1 MELRAPRTLV
11 AAAAVVIAVA
21 LASILPLWF
30 VFLRTDA
37 PTERRPVR
45 GTGWEP
51 LVNPRDIVML
61 LPMDSIPPI
70 DDPVFLETS
79 AVTFLALRE
88 PVLAIEIDGDARAYP
103 LQIMVW
109 HEIVNDTVGG
119 EPVSV
124 TYCPLCNT
132 GIAFRRPTV
141 NGGVLDFGTSG
152 KLYRSNL
159 VMWDRQ
165 TESYWLQ
172 GTGQAVFGDLTGMQL
187 EFVPV
192 QILSWGDWRAV
203 HPHGKVLSRQT
214 GYDRPYGANPYE
226 LYDRID
232 SAPSFGFPRE
242 DIDPRLPA
250 KARVLGV
257 FGGGETV
264 TFPYEELESR
274 PQEGWAAVAAEV
286 GGRPV
291 VVFWKAGTASAL
303 DKAEIARGEDVGSV
317 GAFSPVVDGRTLT
330 FRAGPGGITDQET
343 GSVWDIAGQAVRG
356 PLAGTRLDPVLSMNS
371 FWFDWAFFYPETVV
385 FGA

>member
-1 MELRAPRTLV
+1 MSMELRAPRAVAT
-11 AAAAVVIAVA
+11 AAAAAITVA
-21 LASILPLWF
+21 LASFLWWLF
-30 VFLRTDA
+30 IRGDA
-37 PTERRPVR
+37 PEQPPSRE
-45 GTGWEP
+45 TGGEP

-70 DDPVFLETS
+70 DDPRFLTAS
-79 AVTFLALRE
+79 DVSFLVPRE
-88 PVLAIEIDGDARAYP
+88 PVLAIEIEGDARAYP
-103 LQIMVW
+103 LQILTW

-141 NGGVLDFGTSG
+141 NGQVLDFGTSG

-187 EFVPV
+187 EFVPA
-192 QILSWGDWRAV
+192 QILSWGDWRAA
-203 HPHGKVLSRQT
+203 HPDGKVLSRNT
-214 GYDRPYGANPYE
+214 GHDRPYGANPYE

-242 DIDPRLPA
+242 EADPRLPA

-274 PQEGWAAVAAEV
+274 ARGEWAAVSAEV
-286 GGRPV
+286 GGLPV

-303 DKAEIARGEDVGSV
+303 DTAEIAKGKDVGSV
-317 GAFSPVVDGRTLT
+317 GAFSPVVEGRTLS
-330 FRAGPGGITDQET
+330 FVAGPGGITDRET
-343 GSVWDIAGQAVRG
+343 GSTWSILGRATKGVLRG
-356 PLAGTRLDPVLSMNS
+356 TQLAPVLSMNS
-371 FWFDWAFFYPETVV
+371 FWFDWAFFYPDTVI
-385 FGA
+385 FGE